1 MFLLVTAKTI
11 EIFGGG
17 HKFLN
22 KRKETIH
29 MSLGTKTAQ
38 TPAEF
43 QNLVAIYES
52 NGFKI
57 KKQSDTEYTLLKKT
71 CKKKRKTFKG
81 APWWLVIKLTALCC
95 TIFTAPFI
103 YNALHT
109 KKESVTIVL
118 AK

>member
-1 MFLLVTAKTI
+1 MPF
-11 EIFGGG
+11 
-17 HKFLN
+17 
-22 KRKETIH
+22 
-29 MSLGTKTAQ
+29 GTKTAQ

-43 QNLVAIYES
+43 QSLVAIYES
-52 NGFKI
+52 NGSKI
-57 KKQSDTEYTLLKKT
+57 KKQSDTECILVKKT
-71 CKKKRKTFKG
+71 CKKKWKTFKG

-118 AK
+118 AE